1 MSITKARYHGKYVY
15 ASAELKGEIVQCIY
29 CGCNMYTRRFPGR
42 EEYCY
47 ARMPGEVHTNEAC
60 QRYEDK
66 TNMPL
71 LPPTAEE
78 FILALLKPEKDKGNG
93 TTGASGVEGP
103 RTPRPEVDGLGPVSQ
118 VRSLTQLLKTGI
130 FYEDPDE
137 AVCEGAKCR
146 FADIIILKKWANKI
160 WKSEN
165 LTPIGLRVL
174 EALWVGSLVVNRENP
189 EKQENWEA
197 KMARCFNDSKELWLT
212 LPVNV
217 VGKARYIRLCLDC
230 KSCFAA
236 IKDKLFVSGETENG
250 KYSTYIPREPQLE
263 LLVAGNWVTM
273 SKEDCHA
280 KCPTHFCDG
289 CIGTYWAKCNSGR
302 QIALIKNKYK
312 DIKEK

>member
-93 TTGASGVEGP
+93 TTGASGVEG
-103 RTPRPEVDGLGPVSQ
+103 
-118 VRSLTQLLKTGI
+118 
-130 FYEDPDE
+130 
-137 AVCEGAKCR
+137 
-146 FADIIILKKWANKI
+146 
-160 WKSEN
+160 
-165 LTPIGLRVL
+165 
-174 EALWVGSLVVNRENP
+174 
-189 EKQENWEA
+189 
-197 KMARCFNDSKELWLT
+197 
-212 LPVNV
+212 
-217 VGKARYIRLCLDC
+217 KARYIRLCLDC

-280 KCPTHFCDG
+280 KCPTHFC
-289 CIGTYWAKCNSGR
+289 IGTYWAKCNSGR